1 MFSELLKGTVIL
13 LACQT
18 HRLVPES
25 EEQELSHKKKTKKN
39 PVPILFWQL
48 HFITDMPPNG
58 QIRLLFPNIFPGGM
72 PRTPQVRLRA
82 FGARVRA
89 FGPHSDQLAPFCQMG
104 GGRGGVDPFFWV
116 PKCIPDT
123 LGMYQFHNSNHN
135 CRIIWWLTETFNYIC
150 AFIHLKMP
158 YKK

>member
-25 EEQELSHKKKTKKN
+25 EEQELSHKKKQKKKPGAN
-39 PVPILFWQL
+39 TILTALFHYRYAPKW
-48 HFITDMPPNG
+48 PNWAPFS
-58 QIRLLFPNIFPGGM
+58 QYFPGGAC

-104 GGRGGVDPFFWV
+104 GGVGPFF
-116 PKCIPDT
+116 
-123 LGMYQFHNSNHN
+123 
-135 CRIIWWLTETFNYIC
+135 
-150 AFIHLKMP
+150 
-158 YKK
+158 